1 MMETQQSAHL
11 TNCAEAVEGVVSR
24 LPEGRVVALDGHG
37 GRVSV
42 LAGRVWLT
50 RDGDLEDHLLG
61 PGQTLS
67 LPRSRGTL
75 VESWGR
81 GPALIAWRRRSA
93 LEHLRDAVLGTCDR
107 CWELMHPAGRVS
119 IGSVAALAALL
130 FAGTLFGPVA
140 DARVRSLAAPPT
152 HAAVLHNAGR
162 AAVGAT
168 ETRGSFA
175 DGSDTR
181 DGPRPAAQEARR
193 RAPGAA

>member
-1 MMETQQSAHL
+1 MMETQQSRN
-11 TNCAEAVEGVVSR
+11 TAEAVEGVVSR

-61 PGQTLS
+61 PGQSLS

-81 GPALIAWRRRSA
+81 GPALIAWRPRSA
-93 LEHLRDAVLGTCDR
+93 LEHLRDAVLGTCGR
-107 CWELMHPAGRVS
+107 CWELMNPAGRVGL
-119 IGSVAALAALL
+119 GSAAALL
-130 FAGTLFGPVA
+130 AILFAMALFGPVA
-140 DARVRSLAAPPT
+140 DSRARSLAAPIMRS
-152 HAAVLHNAGR
+152 AVLHNAESV
-162 AAVGAT
+162 AVGAT